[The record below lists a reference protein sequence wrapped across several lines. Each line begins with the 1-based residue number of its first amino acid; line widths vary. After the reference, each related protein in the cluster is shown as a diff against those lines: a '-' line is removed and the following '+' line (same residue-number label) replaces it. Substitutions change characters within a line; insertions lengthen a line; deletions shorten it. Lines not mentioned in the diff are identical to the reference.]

1 MEKYLRKNC
10 SRTPGTQSYGEPWT
24 PTPYSRPHEDDSG
37 DADGDDAGFT
47 MLESSASVLIT
58 YHHRAVTPAQS

>member
-1 MEKYLRKNC
+1 MLEVWDGGMEEYLRQNG

-37 DADGDDAGFT
+37 DADGDDDDYGG
-47 MLESSASVLIT
+47 
-58 YHHRAVTPAQS
+58 